1 MAVPVD
7 PSGRAMGHVV
17 FAAPG
22 IDAFG
27 LHDRL
32 GEALRQRGHATSTLC
47 LDAGEHAFWRAQGTD
62 AVLLREPA
70 HANSIDDAL
79 PLEELLADQAS
90 GRGRTRRWLL
100 RCAPAI
106 ERWLERAAP
115 DLLWL
120 HARRG
125 PAQRLL
131 QFLARRHAVRVLWTG
146 PGLLPHTLQRDE
158 RGLDGDAAASQRPAL
173 DYRVVTAE
181 PGLLQACLANALAD
195 VEPFALPIRPM
206 ARPPW
211 RERLA
216 ASTKVLFDRGPRAAF
231 ETLGALRR
239 STEPQAAPAA
249 GATGATPPRAPFVL
263 VLLQADDAPQ
273 RRLDGDGIAGAEL
286 AEHTRCAAATVDP
299 QLNVLAVAAPDAR
312 VGHVRDVVRADARTT
327 AELASVAAAIVTDN
341 HPAAAIGLLA
351 GTPVVHLGRAL
362 YGLPGVTW
370 RCRRDE
376 LADTLAKALR
386 RDHPILR
393 QRFLTWLFGHGHV
406 WCSPT
411 RPDHNGVLGLVQSI
425 EARLSVPA
433 DQAPLRYRSG
443 PAWPLCSNGRSH

>member
-1 MAVPVD
+1 
-7 PSGRAMGHVV
+7 MGHVV
-17 FAAPG
+17 FADPG

-32 GEALRQRGHATSTLC
+32 AEALRTRGHATTVLC
-47 LDAGEHAFWRAQGTD
+47 LDAGEHAFWRSQGAD

-70 HANSIDDAL
+70 EACSTDAAL
-79 PLEELLADQAS
+79 PVEEFLGEEAR
-90 GRGRTRRWLL
+90 GRNRTRRWLL
-100 RCAPAI
+100 RCALAV
-106 ERWLERAAP
+106 ERWLERTAP

-125 PAQRLL
+125 PSQRLL
-131 QFLARRHAVRVLWTG
+131 HFLARRHAVRVLWTG

-173 DYRVVTAE
+173 DYRVVQAE
-181 PGLLQACLANALAD
+181 PELLQACLAHTLAD
-195 VEPFALPIRPM
+195 VEPFSLP
-206 ARPPW
+206 ARPVASAPW

-216 ASTKVLFDRGPRAAF
+216 AATQVLVDRGPSAAWQS
-231 ETLGALRR
+231 LRPWGDAIR
-239 STEPQAAPAA
+239 PEPTSVARTPRTE
-249 GATGATPPRAPFVL
+249 PPRAPFVL
-263 VLLQADDAPQ
+263 VLLQARDAPQ
-273 RRLDGDGIAGAEL
+273 RRLDGDGIAPAEL
-286 AEHTRCAAATVDP
+286 VERTRRAAASVDP
-299 QLNVLAVAAPDAR
+299 RLAVVVVAAPGAR
-312 VGHVRDVVRADARTT
+312 VPPLAALVLADARTT

-376 LADTLAKALR
+376 LAPTLAKALR
-386 RDHPILR
+386 RDHPTLR

-425 EARLSVPA
+425 EARLSMPA

-443 PAWPLCSNGRSH
+443 PAWPLCAIGRSH

>member
-1 MAVPVD
+1 
-7 PSGRAMGHVV
+7 MGHVV

-27 LHDRL
+27 LHHRL
-32 GEALRQRGHATSTLC
+32 AEALRSRCHTTSVLC
-47 LDAGEHAFWRAQGTD
+47 LDAGEHAFWRAQDTD

-70 HANSIDDAL
+70 AAGSTDATV
-79 PLEELLADQAS
+79 PLEEFLVDQPS
-90 GRGRTRRWLL
+90 GRSRTRRWLH
-100 RCAPAI
+100 RSAPAVD
-106 ERWLERAAP
+106 RWLERTAP

-125 PAQRLL
+125 PPQRLL
-131 QFLARRHAVRVLWTG
+131 HFLARRHAVRVLWTG

-158 RGLDGDAAASQRPAL
+158 RGLDGEAAASQRPAL
-173 DYRVVTAE
+173 DYRVVSAE
-181 PGLLQACLANALAD
+181 PELLQACLAHALAD
-195 VEPFALPIRPM
+195 VEPFALP
-206 ARPPW
+206 ARPIAHLPW
-211 RERLA
+211 RDRLA
-216 ASTKVLFDRGPRAAF
+216 AAAQVLVDRGPRAA
-231 ETLGALRR
+231 LRSLRPWGGAAR
-239 STEPQAAPAA
+239 PQPTPVAHTPRAE
-249 GATGATPPRAPFVL
+249 PPRAPFVL

-273 RRLDGDGIAGAEL
+273 RRLDGDGIAAAEL
-286 AEHTRCAAATVDP
+286 VERTRRAAAAVDP
-299 QLNVLAVAAPDAR
+299 RLEVLAVAARGAR
-312 VGHVRDVVRADARTT
+312 VPRLRDLVRADERTT
-327 AELASVAAAIVTDN
+327 AELACVAAAIVTDN

-376 LADTLAKALR
+376 LAPTLAKALR
-386 RDHPILR
+386 RDHPTLR

-443 PAWPLCSNGRSH
+443 PAWPLCAIGRSH